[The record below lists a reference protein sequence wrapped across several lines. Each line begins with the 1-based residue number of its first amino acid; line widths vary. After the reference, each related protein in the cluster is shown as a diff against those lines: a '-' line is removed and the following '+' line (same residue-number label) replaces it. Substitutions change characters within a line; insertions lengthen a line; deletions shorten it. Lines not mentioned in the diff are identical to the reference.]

1 MLGGGSGAGEDL
13 VEEAAEM
20 AGAAARAVKEAA
32 AKVMVRRCLVNQ
44 QPAAPSRASRGAS
57 KEN

>member
-1 MLGGGSGAGEDL
+1 M